1 MSYAY
6 KHFTFLRL
14 WHSLFSSTSLLF
26 SKYWHSFPQ
35 EIGIF
40 SAELSNLKLQ
50 LMCTKWCHAAIKGDI
65 SLHKRLTFF
74 FNWKKKNNSSKKEW
88 ENFTDYFFK
97 VEDSFL
103 LCFLDSWK
111 ADTFFWSNVQ
121 NWLECSELDK
131 KIHISVKSKRIFRR
145 AKNFVCSEQFV
156 FFFFILKRLDV
167 MVLSLMIKG
176 FPQIQIQIQNT

>member
-26 SKYWHSFPQ
+26 SKYWHSFFQ

-65 SLHKRLTFF
+65 SLHNRLTFF
-74 FNWKKKNNSSKKEW
+74 FNWKKKTILPKNNGKILQIIFLRW
-88 ENFTDYFFK
+88 RIL
-97 VEDSFL
+97 FL

-111 ADTFFWSNVQ
+111 ADTFFGQMS
-121 NWLECSELDK
+121 
-131 KIHISVKSKRIFRR
+131 KIGW
-145 AKNFVCSEQFV
+145 N
-156 FFFFILKRLDV
+156 
-167 MVLSLMIKG
+167 VLSWTHFCKIWQKYIICLCECFRGKVNWEKNLKEYFDVLKFLFALNNLSSFSSFWKG
-176 FPQIQIQIQNT
+176 WT